1 MTFRSLGS
9 SAFSL
14 VASKRQAYAATGK
27 ALDALLDADPCN
39 RRCACQMAP
48 SVDAAKKALEA
59 AYADLRAAETAWSE
73 FCEIRRTA

>member
-1 MTFRSLGS
+1 MSFRSLGS

-14 VASKRQAYAATGK
+14 VASKRQVYATAGK
-27 ALDALLDADPCN
+27 ALDTLLDADPCD
-39 RRCACQMAP
+39 RRCACDMA
-48 SVDAAKKALEA
+48 SSIDAAKKTLDD